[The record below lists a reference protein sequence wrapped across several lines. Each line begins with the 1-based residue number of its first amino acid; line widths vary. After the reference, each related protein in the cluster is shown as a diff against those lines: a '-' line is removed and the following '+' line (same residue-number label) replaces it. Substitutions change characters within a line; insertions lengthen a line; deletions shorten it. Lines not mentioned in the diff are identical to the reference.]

1 MLARMTPRRRDLPL
15 PLQNASFAPHDLR
28 ARGRSAERARR
39 ADIDHPFHGV
49 SSHGIDLSDR
59 VERAQALTQRRDMP
73 PFAFSHLTGA
83 MLLGLPLPS
92 FVERGALQRNALQIT
107 VAHPARAPRLAGVD
121 AHAFRHPPR
130 AVRHVRLVA
139 AGSGELHMLPL
150 LCDDWLAVS
159 LATQLGLDDL
169 VAIFDALRY
178 RASADHDSSAR
189 WASAGNEAT
198 AAAATA
204 GEAAGEAA
212 IAAGRMLTAD
222 PRSADDGVGQVS
234 AASRL
239 ANPFDRLD
247 FTEAFTPG
255 RRGASRARQAFALS
269 RAGVRSRPETLLR
282 LLITRA
288 GLPEPV
294 VGHTIA
300 EAGWA
305 ATPDLAWPAYSV
317 LLEYEGDHHRTSARQ
332 FRHDIRRFE
341 RYADCGWSALR
352 VTKHDLFSE
361 TSEVIA
367 RAESRL
373 RRSGW
378 APPRAWRPRP
388 VPPFR
393 P

>member
-15 PLQNASFAPHDLR
+15 PLQNASFAPEDLR

-39 ADIDHPFHGV
+39 ADIEHPFHGV
-49 SSHGIDLSDR
+49 SSHGIDLSDL
-59 VERAQALTQRRDMP
+59 VERARALTERRDMP

-92 FVERGALQRNALQIT
+92 FVERGAPQRNTLQIT

-121 AHAFRHPPR
+121 AHAFRHPLR
-130 AVRHVRLVA
+130 AVRYVGLIA
-139 AGSGELHMLPL
+139 ADSGELHTLPL
-150 LCDDWLAVS
+150 LRDDWLTVS

-169 VAIFDALRY
+169 VAIFDALSY
-178 RASADHDSSAR
+178 RASANHDSSAR
-189 WASAGNEAT
+189 WASAGNG
-198 AAAATA
+198 AAAA
-204 GEAAGEAA
+204 GAAESEAA
-212 IAAGRMLTAD
+212 IAAGRMLAAD
-222 PRSADDGVGQVS
+222 PRSADDGVGQVD
-234 AASRL
+234 AASRP

-255 RRGASRARQAFALS
+255 RRGASRARQALALS

-288 GLPEPV
+288 GLPEPE

-341 RYADCGWSALR
+341 RYADFGWSALR
-352 VTKHDLFSE
+352 VTKHDLFIE
-361 TSEVIA
+361 TSEVVA
-367 RAESRL
+367 RAVTRL

-378 APPRAWRPRP
+378 TPPRAWRPRP

>member
-1 MLARMTPRRRDLPL
+1 MLSRMTPGRRDLPL
-15 PLQNASFAPHDLR
+15 PLQNASFAPDDLR
-28 ARGRSAERARR
+28 AHGESVERARR
-39 ADIDHPFHGV
+39 ADIEHPFHGV
-49 SSHGIDLSDR
+49 SSHGIDLSDL
-59 VERAQALTQRRDMP
+59 VQRAQSLTQRRDMP
-73 PFAFSHLTGA
+73 PFAFSHVTGA
-83 MLLGLPLPS
+83 VLLGLPLPS
-92 FVERGALQRNALQIT
+92 LVQSRNTLQIT

-121 AHAFRHPPR
+121 AHAFRYPPR
-130 AVRHVRLVA
+130 AVRHVGLVA

-150 LCDDWLAVS
+150 LRDDWLAVS

-178 RASADHDSSAR
+178 RASVEHDSSAC
-189 WASAGNEAT
+189 WASAG
-198 AAAATA
+198 AAAAGETA
-204 GEAAGEAA
+204 TT
-212 IAAGRMLTAD
+212 AGRMLTAD
-222 PRSADDGVGQVS
+222 PQSADDGVGQVG
-234 AASRL
+234 AASRRADL
-239 ANPFDRLD
+239 FDRLD

-255 RRGASRARQAFALS
+255 RRGARRARQAFVLS

-288 GLPEPV
+288 GLPEPE
-294 VGHTIA
+294 VGHTIT

-305 ATPDLAWPAYSV
+305 ATPDLAWPAHSV

-352 VTKHDLFSE
+352 VTKHDLFIE

-378 APPRAWRPRP
+378 TPPRAWRPRS